1 VETTSNGRSRLPSR
15 GMDRS
20 RVDYAMAAAIVAAIA
35 SMFAIR
41 GTLSVARTPTG
52 VVASA
57 TTLAPHESPT
67 KGTEPAAP
75 NRGSIRFDGAGTF
88 ALTPDAIER
97 ALAYTPQH
105 RRDLVLSELLT
116 RLVSHDAPAAARFAE
131 GEAVGYTRE
140 AALRVVTQSWTKRD
154 AVAALNWVASLS
166 DQHERDAAL
175 ENAALELAVSQP
187 QLALQALD
195 RRSVPRSPDS
205 TLEGVVQQWATNDF
219 AAARAWAE
227 AQPAGPDR
235 DALMTRLVFVRAGQN
250 PADAA
255 RMASTAFSAD
265 AQRIDALSTIAHL
278 WGAQDPTAVREL
290 ALTLDAKAQ
299 QRVRAELALL
309 D

>member
-1 VETTSNGRSRLPSR
+1 
-15 GMDRS
+15 MDRS

-75 NRGSIRFDGAGTF
+75 NRGSIRFDGAGT
-88 ALTPDAIER
+88 
-97 ALAYTPQH
+97 LAYTPQH
-105 RRDLVLSELLT
+105 RRDLVLSELLA
-116 RLVSHDAPAAARFAE
+116 RLVSHDAPAAARIAE
-131 GEAVGYTRE
+131 GESVDYTRE
-140 AALRVVTQSWTKRD
+140 AALRVVAQSWARRD

-187 QLALQALD
+187 QLALKALD
-195 RRSVPRSPDS
+195 RR
-205 TLEGVVQQWATNDF
+205 
-219 AAARAWAE
+219 
-227 AQPAGPDR
+227 
-235 DALMTRLVFVRAGQN
+235 QN

-278 WGAQDPTAVREL
+278 WGARDPTAVRDL